1 MIFGSNRMISYEL
14 QVVSWYFKKI
24 NLRVLSYFW
33 ELQSQKNK
41 FTSSRLYFSS
51 CLAVLRVENLFYVLK
66 TFFMNCFLFESRA
79 LLISN
84 TFITNLKLRF
94 GCDFLPNPL
103 NINLFVKWNK
113 QKERARRDMH
123 FCDIESKTP
132 PRKFW
137 KFYKRPGRLF
147 EDWEFTLHAPYILA
161 EWKCLVYTSSRFA
174 FFF

>member
-1 MIFGSNRMISYEL
+1 MISYEL

-51 CLAVLRVENLFYVLK
+51 CIAVLRVENLFYVLK

-94 GCDFLPNPL
+94 GWISSGAYSGFTILSVALLPENSPVSLAVALWNTFLKAAFRGSTTVL
-103 NINLFVKWNK
+103 V
-113 QKERARRDMH
+113 EV
-123 FCDIESKTP
+123 SKNFFLYSLV
-132 PRKFW
+132 RFLEN
-137 KFYKRPGRLF
+137 YK
-147 EDWEFTLHAPYILA
+147 THVYI
-161 EWKCLVYTSSRFA
+161 YSYP
-174 FFF
+174 